1 MGWRSEVAGF
11 DRIAADYEETALAD
25 PAFALA
31 AVHGWAIDEI
41 ERRTPAPPG
50 GRRSLV
56 VDVGCGSGLLLET
69 LAGRGLEVV
78 GVEPSAGMR
87 VAAAHRRPWLTIL
100 DGDLAAIP
108 LPDASVDGVV
118 TTYAISHLARDEKP
132 AAFAELIRVVRAGGA
147 VVVADVGVATVADLA
162 EVAAALRA
170 GGRET
175 QLPFYAD
182 GHALEIDAWEPWLRA
197 RLADVA
203 VARLSVLAWGL
214 SGTRR

>member
-11 DRIAADYEETALAD
+11 DRLAADYEETALAD

-31 AVHGWAIDEI
+31 AVHGWAVDEI
-41 ERRTPAPPG
+41 ERRTPAPLR
-50 GRRSLV
+50 GRRRLV

-87 VAAAHRRPWLTIL
+87 VAAAQRRPWLTIL

-132 AAFAELIRVVRAGGA
+132 AAFAELIRVVRVGGA
-147 VVVADVGVATVADLA
+147 VVIADVGVASVADLA

-170 GGRET
+170 GGREA

-203 VARLSVLAWGL
+203 VARLSALAWGL